1 MRQFY
6 MERVSEIVRDR
17 IVMEKDLTI
26 SNLRQKLDDQLRIVQ
41 SQLKQSQENM
51 IVLQDEYQQELRH
64 LNLQN
69 EDLKQRLQNNI

>member
-26 SNLRQKLDDQLRIVQ
+26 SNLRQKLDDQLKV
-41 SQLKQSQENM
+41 
-51 IVLQDEYQQELRH
+51 V
-64 LNLQN
+64 
-69 EDLKQRLQNNI
+69 

>member
-51 IVLQDEYQQELRH
+51 IVLQEEYQQELRH

>member
-51 IVLQDEYQQELRH
+51 IVLQEEYQQELRH

-69 EDLKQRLQNNI
+69 EDLKQRL